1 MASARGQT
9 CFWRGLGVFV
19 SRTSEVAPAS
29 RSTFDARSEGRA
41 PTSVASRTEGTR
53 LSGDRQLTASPRVPG
68 RRPKHNR
75 FGKSEPEETSERRK
89 VQEERFFVV
98 VFARRGRLF
107 VRFLA
112 GRRGYQGGFSPDG
125 EVTREIT

>member
-1 MASARGQT
+1 MLLD
-9 CFWRGLGVFV
+9 FWRGLGVFV

-75 FGKSEPEETSERRK
+75 FGKSEPEETIQGQPFQPNDHVSVIRHDDG
-89 VQEERFFVV
+89 
-98 VFARRGRLF
+98 ARHR
-107 VRFLA
+107 LA
-112 GRRGYQGGFSPDG
+112 GC
-125 EVTREIT
+125 